1 MKKVFQFSGLVLA
14 AALMLMS
21 PSVFSA
27 VAVGMAGAGVM
38 VTSANLL
45 VVQKGLN
52 TLYAKAMTDLTK
64 GPDSIAKLGSMIALE
79 SSSTSAAELYN
90 TLNDVD
96 DIRQWVGDRFVDS
109 LANQEFEIPNLDFE
123 KTIGVKRT
131 HIEDNKLGTY
141 NLSVQLLAGK
151 VSKFTGT
158 NLVKMLKVADTTK
171 CADGQFLCDVDHDSP
186 SGASQSNWGGGSGE
200 RWFLV
205 NRASIMRPF
214 LVQKRKEFEFTSLF
228 DPKDQNVFMRNEF
241 LYGVDGRYGCGAG
254 VWHTIYGSRQT
265 LNAASYAAAVAAME
279 NFVSPKGSVIGAAPD
294 LLICSPNLKA
304 AALNITRS
312 ALVSG
317 GETNPWAGS
326 AEVVS
331 VPGL

>member
-1 MKKVFQFSGLVLA
+1 MKKVFQIFA
-14 AALMLMS
+14 AIACAALLVIS
-21 PSVFSA
+21 PSVFAA
-27 VAVGMAGAGVM
+27 VAVSVSGAGVM
-38 VTSANLL
+38 VTSANLQ

-52 TLYAKAMTDLTK
+52 TLYAKAMADLFK
-64 GPDSIAKLGSMIALE
+64 GPDAIAKLGAMIALE
-79 SSSTSAAELYN
+79 TSSTSAAELYN

-109 LANQEFEIPNLDFE
+109 LANQEFEIPNVDFE
-123 KTIGVKRT
+123 KTIGVKRPA
-131 HIEDNKLGTY
+131 IEDNKLGTY

-151 VSKFTGT
+151 VAKFSGT
-158 NLVKMLKVADTTK
+158 KLVSMLKAADTTK
-171 CADGQFLCDVDHDSP
+171 CADGQFLCDTDHEGLNGS
-186 SGASQSNWGGGSGE
+186 SQSNWAGGSGE

-205 NRASIMRPF
+205 NRVSIMRPF
-214 LVQKRKEFEFTSLF
+214 IVQKRKEFEFVSLF

-241 LYGVDGRYGCGAG
+241 LYGVDGRYGFGAG
-254 VWHTIYGSRQT
+254 FWHTIYGSRQT

-279 NFVSPKGSVIGAAPD
+279 GFTSPKGSVIGAAPD

-312 ALVSG
+312 ALVNG

-331 VPGL
+331 IPGL